1 MFYDALEE
9 KFQDAG
15 IKEALNITST
25 TTTAPQMAT
34 LLSLQEADAAILWKE
49 NCGDGVDIVPT
60 DDLKPYIKTL
70 PAARLKSQ
78 SDNRAADAFSTFLDS
93 DEAHEIWKSFTR
105 PLLLLLDEPFSALD
119 PVTKESMYEMI
130 RRIRAEYHCAI
141 AFVTH
146 DFHEAAELADRVGIL
161 LHGTM
166 QAIVPAKELFT
177 HPWNE
182 ATKKFLGITK

>member
-1 MFYDALEE
+1 MKKVSGAACRERVQEIAEQFGIRHLLTQYPSTLSGGEQQRTAL
-9 KFQDAG
+9 AR
-15 IKEALNITST
+15 ALITHPS
-25 TTTAPQMAT
+25 
-34 LLSLQEADAAILWKE
+34 
-49 NCGDGVDIVPT
+49 
-60 DDLKPYIKTL
+60 
-70 PAARLKSQ
+70 
-78 SDNRAADAFSTFLDS
+78 
-93 DEAHEIWKSFTR
+93 
-105 PLLLLLDEPFSALD
+105 LLLLDEPFSALD

-161 LHGTM
+161 LHGAM